1 MTFLVSE
8 ASCFLE
14 GRDYSNETGGQ
25 TKRLSAVSG
34 PGRRQA
40 KPQRQEAKRSACLP
54 CPAQAGGRL
63 SHSLPERQTA
73 VLMGAIII

>member
-40 KPQRQEAKRSACLP
+40 KPQPTRTPNRCAL
-54 CPAQAGGRL
+54 L
-63 SHSLPERQTA
+63 A
-73 VLMGAIII
+73 VLVVGDFGGYA